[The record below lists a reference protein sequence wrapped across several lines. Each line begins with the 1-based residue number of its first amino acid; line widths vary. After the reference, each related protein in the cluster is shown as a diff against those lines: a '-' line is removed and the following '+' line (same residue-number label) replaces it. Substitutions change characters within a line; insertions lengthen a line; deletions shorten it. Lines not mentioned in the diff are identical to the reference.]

1 MQKTSIKKYMIAAL
15 VCAALLFVD
24 QWTKQMAINYLLGGY
39 DITLIPGVLELHY
52 LENTG
57 AAFSIMENKTFEFVT
72 FAVLIESLIT
82 YINQFFVQENFCWQM
97 VLSLILGIVI
107 AVAYKLDLPAHFN
120 LTSKIPYFGCV
131 LTGILLSRGS
141 NYIFDLFDKFNCLLK
156 NF

>member
-1 MQKTSIKKYMIAAL
+1 
-15 VCAALLFVD
+15 
-24 QWTKQMAINYLLGGY
+24 
-39 DITLIPGVLELHY
+39 
-52 LENTG
+52 
-57 AAFSIMENKTFEFVT
+57 MEDRAFEFVT
-72 FAVLIESLIT
+72 FAVLVESLIT
-82 YINQFFVQENFCWQM
+82 YINQFFIQEDFCWQM
-97 VLSLILGIVI
+97 TLSLILGIII